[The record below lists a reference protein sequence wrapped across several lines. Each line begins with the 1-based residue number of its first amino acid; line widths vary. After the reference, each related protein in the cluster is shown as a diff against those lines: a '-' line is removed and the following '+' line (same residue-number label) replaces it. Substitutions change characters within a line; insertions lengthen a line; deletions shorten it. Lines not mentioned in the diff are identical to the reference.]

1 MQTVQINTVQTEHV
15 SAEETQEKEGQSWV
29 RLVREGWM
37 PYKEHAGAQGF
48 ALMFQCPRFHLLN
61 EGGSP

>member
-29 RLVREGWM
+29 RLVREG
-37 PYKEHAGAQGF
+37 
-48 ALMFQCPRFHLLN
+48 
-61 EGGSP
+61 